1 MQPLRRRRAA
11 AAAVCGTTV
20 LLAVAAYTSGVS
32 SSAAAPVALSTTSVI
47 SRLQAK
53 LFVAQQH
60 EHAYEGLEQ
69 AVTTS
74 LGRFAMAKASHDKE
88 RQNLATQEL
97 LLDNVMAEAK
107 HMATAEKKG
116 KVQDFNTAVAH
127 LNSGMTELKTLLSA
141 ANCPP
146 RHGGQAALNMCLIKQ
161 QLGEAA
167 MLRQGQTTPKGM
179 AALSSALE
187 GTEQTGRQLDR
198 SDQRLQQDITA
209 AKIQLQQASV
219 FRGCLLFCWVVV
231 SENSDIKLW
240 ARGKRGGFS
249 PGAAARHRG
258 RTTGHAKC
266 QPILPLS
273 SLTFFEIG
281 HLPNVRSDI
290 NRSQIGH
297 LKKESLDV

>member
-1 MQPLRRRRAA
+1 MQPLRRGRAA

-32 SSAAAPVALSTTSVI
+32 SSAAAPVALSTTSAI

-74 LGRFAMAKASHDKE
+74 LGRFAMAKASHDEE

-107 HMATAEKKG
+107 HMATAEKTG

-209 AKIQLQQASV
+209 AKIQLQQHAQWGGQV
-219 FRGCLLFCWVVV
+219 LKEQGDFA
-231 SENSDIKLW
+231 KL
-240 ARGKRGGFS
+240 AATYL
-249 PGAAARHRG
+249 PGQESRDLTQAWPKKPAAALSLLSSWMQKHDSWG
-258 RTTGHAKC
+258 
-266 QPILPLS
+266 LS
-273 SLTFFEIG
+273 SLAAIMKPQAPHTFDPTVSSTSG
-281 HLPNVRSDI
+281 GR
-290 NRSQIGH
+290 
-297 LKKESLDV
+297 